1 MSNLSEKPNRH
12 YENRLQQLRDEA
24 EKRLALGR
32 AKLTPLEMSAQK
44 TPQTTDILLR
54 ELEVQQIEL
63 EMQADELQR
72 ANTNA
77 EDSRNRYINLY
88 EFAPIG
94 YFSINADGI
103 ATDVNLKAAAMLGIE
118 RNHITKHRF
127 EEFVANQDRDFWYKT
142 FVSLKNEVAGKEYD
156 LTLMIQRHDGSTF
169 YSQINCLRVAGA
181 DNLEILRIT
190 IVDVSKLKQAEAD
203 LRIAAIAFESQE
215 GIFITDANSVILK
228 TNKAFTNI
236 TGYSAVDAIGKTPR
250 LLSSGRHDDQFYKSM
265 WDSIN
270 SKGVWHGELWNKR
283 KNGEIYAQLLTI
295 TAVVAEQGSS
305 IHYVGA
311 LLDITE
317 KKEAIAQI
325 EKLAF
330 YDPLTN
336 TPNRRLLLERIKH
349 ALAATNRSG
358 QNGALLFID
367 VDNFKILND
376 TLGHDVGDLL
386 LQQIAHRLANCVR
399 EGDTVA
405 RIGGD
410 EFVVMLENVSENT
423 EAAAKQT
430 KITAEKIL
438 ETLNEPYRLETHDYH
453 CTSSIGIIL
462 FSGHQAG
469 IDELLK
475 RVDIAMYQAKHNGR
489 NKLCFF
495 DEKMQSD
502 LEARVKLDRDLEL
515 AIINDEFRVY
525 YQKQV
530 TIDGKSIGAEALIRW
545 LHPERGLV
553 SPMEFIPAAEDNGLI
568 LKIGLWVLESACQ
581 QLKTWEGGVHTQHL
595 HLAVNV
601 SARQFYQVDFVAQVT
616 AIIKKTAID
625 PSKLELELTET
636 LVLDNILDAIKK
648 MTQLNKLG
656 IKFSIDDFGTG
667 YSSLAYLTQLPLSFL
682 KIDKSFVHN
691 IGLKPTYAV
700 IVQTIIGM
708 AKNLGMSVIAE
719 GVESNEQLAFLALN
733 GCHLYQGFLFSKP
746 VPLIEYEQLLSLETC
761 SPRPV

>member
-1 MSNLSEKPNRH
+1 MSDLSEKPIRH

-32 AKLTPLEMSAQK
+32 ANLTPLEMSAQK

-127 EEFVANQDRDFWYKT
+127 EEFVANQDKDFWHKT
-142 FVSLKNEVAGKEYD
+142 FVSLKKEVAGTEYD
-156 LTLMIQRHDGSTF
+156 LTLMIQRHDGSIF
-169 YSQINCLRVAGA
+169 YSQINCLRVSGA

-295 TAVVAEQGSS
+295 TAVVAEQGSV
-305 IHYVGA
+305 IHYVGT

-317 KKEAIAQI
+317 NKEAIDQI

-336 TPNRRLLLERIKH
+336 APNRRLLLERIKH
-349 ALAATNRSG
+349 TLATTNRSG

-386 LQQIAHRLANCVR
+386 LQQIALRLANCVR

-410 EFVVMLENVSENT
+410 EFVVLLENLSENT

-438 ETLNEPYRLETHDYH
+438 ETLNEPYRLETHNYH

-462 FSGHQAG
+462 FSGYHAG
-469 IDELLK
+469 TDELLK

-489 NKLCFF
+489 NMLCFF

-616 AIIKKTAID
+616 EIIKKTAID

-667 YSSLAYLTQLPLSFL
+667 YSSLAYLTQLPITFL

-691 IGLKPTYAV
+691 IGLKTTDAV

-719 GVESNEQLAFLALN
+719 GVETNEQLAFLALN

-746 VPLIEYEQLLSLETC
+746 IPLLEFEQSLSLETC
-761 SPRPV
+761 SPQPV

>member
-127 EEFVANQDRDFWYKT
+127 EEFVANQDKVFWHKT
-142 FVSLKNEVAGKEYD
+142 FVSLKKEVAGTEYD
-156 LTLMIQRHDGSTF
+156 LTLMIQRHDGSIF

-295 TAVVAEQGSS
+295 TAVVAEQGSV
-305 IHYVGA
+305 IHYVGT

-317 KKEAIAQI
+317 NKEAIDQI

-336 TPNRRLLLERIKH
+336 APNRRLLLERIKH
-349 ALAATNRSG
+349 ALATTNRSG

-410 EFVVMLENVSENT
+410 EFVVLLENISENT

-438 ETLNEPYRLETHDYH
+438 ETLNEPYRLETHNYH

-462 FSGHQAG
+462 FSGYHAG

-489 NKLCFF
+489 NMLCFF
-495 DEKMQSD
+495 DKKMQSD

-515 AIINDEFRVY
+515 AIINNEFRIY
-525 YQKQV
+525 YQKKV
-530 TIDGKSIGAEALIRW
+530 TLDRKSIGAEALIRW

-568 LKIGLWVLESACQ
+568 LKIGLWILESACQ
-581 QLKTWEGGVHTQHL
+581 QLKTWEGGVRTRHL

-616 AIIKKTAID
+616 EIIKKTAID

-667 YSSLAYLTQLPLSFL
+667 YSSLAYLTQLPITFL

-691 IGLKPTYAV
+691 IGLKTTDAV

-719 GVESNEQLAFLALN
+719 GVETNEQLAFLALN

-746 VPLIEYEQLLSLETC
+746 IPLLEFEQSLSLETC
-761 SPRPV
+761 SPQPV